1 MSSGPEPGQSGQGRS
16 VLITGC
22 SSGIGLASA
31 LALKDRGWR
40 VLATARHADDLARLK
55 QDFGLETLE
64 LELADPESVARCM
77 DDVDRLTDG
86 QLFAVFNNGAYGQ
99 PGALEDLDVA
109 VVRQQFEVNVFAAH
123 EITRR
128 AVQIMRANGTGR
140 IVHCSSVLGLI
151 AAPYRG
157 AYCASKFAL
166 EAMAD
171 TMRLELA
178 GTGIFISLIEPGP
191 IDTRFLD
198 HAMAAARANV
208 DIEGSVHSE
217 RYKSIIAGMEKGG
230 KQFFKLP
237 PEAVAKKLIHAVE
250 SRRPKRRYYV
260 TTPTYIVAAARRL
273 LPTSALDWFAARN

>member
-1 MSSGPEPGQSGQGRS
+1 MSGGTPQQRS
-16 VLITGC
+16 ILITGC

-31 LALKDRGWR
+31 RALKLRGWR
-40 VLATARHADDLARLK
+40 VLATARHPDDLRRLV
-55 QDFGLETLE
+55 DEEGLEAVE
-64 LELADPESVARCM
+64 LELSDPTSVTHCM
-77 DDVDRLTDG
+77 DEVTRLTDG
-86 QLFAVFNNGAYGQ
+86 KLFAVFNNGAYGQ
-99 PGALEDLDVA
+99 PGALEDLDYTA
-109 VVRQQFEVNVFAAH
+109 MREQFEVNVFAAH

-128 AVQIMRANGTGR
+128 ALPLMRANGQGR

-178 GTGIFISLIEPGP
+178 GTGIHVSLIEPGP

-208 DIEGSVHSE
+208 DIEGSVHRE
-217 RYKSIIAGMEKGG
+217 RYKMIIAGMEKGG
-230 KQFFKLP
+230 KQFFKLQ
-237 PEAVAKKLIHAVE
+237 PEAVAKKLVHAVE

-260 TTPTYIVAAARRL
+260 TTPTYIVAIARRL
-273 LPTSALDWFAARN
+273 LPMAALDWFAARN